1 MAEKRRR
8 VDLLAPD
15 GVNKLE
21 TPAGEFVKEILFPL
35 KEKAVKERLIA
46 SKDYVEKKA
55 ELNKREAHIRDKL
68 LELAK
73 ENLEAKEKA
82 AGEDNTNKEGKKYE
96 YLQRCIRDCRIAE
109 RELFIIRARIV
120 EKWQEENAAAILG
133 KHPMQ
138 AILDTLKFAASRFA
152 AIELFGIE
160 NAVDF
165 IKSDKKKNPPTIE
178 PRAFIYRR
186 LIRNNQRIRIID
198 NCISPPFIGI
208 DSFIKALHKKDS
220 VAGSVID
227 KWIDDIAAKIIRAVP
242 KDLKAEIIREVESTS
257 RKRRETAAA
266 IIEAEPIEEDLPY
279 DVYGTGSTLQNTAI
293 AINYVNAP
301 EKLPEVEKSIN
312 RHPNI
317 EVKTKGNQLAIIT
330 ATKSRGFERE
340 TIVKFDD
347 ATKMI
352 KENSGAAKLL
362 NYLLARLNEQAYS
375 PEEGL
380 KVDKIT
386 FSLDA
391 AHKVFKYKNKQ
402 TTRHMIERAADAL
415 TGLKIKGT
423 TIDRKGEKI
432 ETSKVIAVLF
442 PYFEKKRGV
451 FTFMINPMIN
461 WSSILECF
469 TILPKYAYSLSSR
482 AFKLSKAVSE
492 RARQSVD
499 EITKHGYFT
508 ISNRTLQKWLNLP
521 LEGENKNPARDII
534 EQIEKAIVEIENTDK
549 GQLYKF
555 EHGGCSESAGIKEYL
570 AEGFLKVYPQDKT
583 LEFFRNSHNHNAKK
597 AAAQQKRTASRK
609 KKPVGKKNPEQNTI
623 IENIDNNNNP

>member
-1 MAEKRRR
+1 MAEKRQR

-257 RKRRETAAA
+257 RKRKESAET
-266 IIEAEPIEEDLPY
+266 IAEPIEEDLPY

-293 AINYVNAP
+293 AINYVDNPGRLA
-301 EKLPEVEKSIN
+301 KVEKSID
-312 RHPNI
+312 RHPVI
-317 EVKTKGNQLAIIT
+317 EVRTGKNQLAIRT
-330 ATKSRGFERE
+330 TTRERE
-340 TIVKFDD
+340 ALIQFEDV
-347 ATKMI
+347 AKMV

-362 NYLLARLNEQAYS
+362 HYLLARLNEQAYS
-375 PEEGL
+375 PEKGL
-380 KVDKIT
+380 KTDEIT

-391 AHKVFKYKNKQ
+391 AHKAFKYKSKQ
-402 TTRHMIERAADAL
+402 TTSKMIERAADAL
-415 TGLKIKGT
+415 TSLKIKGT
-423 TIDRKGEKI
+423 AIDRKGEKI

-451 FTFMINPMIN
+451 FTFTINQRVH
-461 WSSILECF
+461 WE
-469 TILPKYAYSLSSR
+469 TILNYFTVMPKYSYALPPK
-482 AFKLSKAVSE
+482 AFKLAEVISE
-492 RARQSVD
+492 RARQSID
-499 EITKHGYFT
+499 DINKQGFFT

-521 LEGENKNPARDII
+521 LEEETTHPARDIV
-534 EQIEKAIVEIENTDK
+534 EAIEKAIVENENADK

-555 EHGGCSESAGIKEYL
+555 EHGGCSASAGIKEYL
-570 AEGFLKVYPQDKT
+570 TDGYLKVYPQDKI
-583 LEFFRNSHNHNAKK
+583 LEYFKRLHDCKAKK
-597 AAAQQKRTASRK
+597 IEARQKRTASRK
-609 KKPVGKKNPEQNTI
+609 GKTYRGKKPEQNTI